1 MSVTFLF
8 TKSRKKKELR
18 RVKEDKQ
25 FKNLH
30 ISTSRQAL
38 NINFEHILIIT
49 YAIKWIVIQF
59 ERYNFCLMNL

>member
-18 RVKEDKQ
+18 RVTEDMQ

-49 YAIKWIVIQF
+49 YAIK
-59 ERYNFCLMNL
+59 